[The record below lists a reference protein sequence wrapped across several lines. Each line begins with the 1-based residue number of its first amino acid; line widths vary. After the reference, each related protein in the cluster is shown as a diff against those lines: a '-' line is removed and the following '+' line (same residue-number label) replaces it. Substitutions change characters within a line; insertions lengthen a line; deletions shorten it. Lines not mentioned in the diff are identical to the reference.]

1 MERDAV
7 ELETSS
13 RPSKQDKVET
23 SVQVTAVRDQHEDE
37 EFEFSFQDDEVDM
50 LEGYDNATDDED
62 YDLESGTCNNSEID
76 ELIFEFTPN
85 EPNLSEQELKVL
97 DDVADR
103 VEIQRLRDMQV
114 LLLVSD
120 ASEPSVVPQNLSTRF
135 VRTWRERI
143 LTISFAAAGSWHA
156 IAFGCAQG
164 CIGWSSVSSRM
175 RHAGYILSS
184 IGRGDAFRLVLCEEA
199 MQYQLGRALPGQRT
213 GSQLWY
219 EAIKSLFCKEA
230 DMVQRPESPNLLR
243 SVGLSCYI
251 LLCHVDDMVCGK
263 ADSVDNRFF
272 YVEEASQ
279 GEQQLSQ
286 RRG

>member
-23 SVQVTAVRDQHEDE
+23 SVQVMAVRDQHEDE

-76 ELIFEFTPN
+76 ELIFEFTPH

-114 LLLVSD
+114 LLLVSE
-120 ASEPSVVPQNLSTRF
+120 ASEPSLVPQNLSARF
-135 VRTWRERI
+135 VRTWREKNTDNKLRR
-143 LTISFAAAGSWHA
+143 S
-156 IAFGCAQG
+156 
-164 CIGWSSVSSRM
+164 
-175 RHAGYILSS
+175 
-184 IGRGDAFRLVLCEEA
+184 RLVARNCAWLRTRMHWVVICSLQQDEA
-199 MQYQLGRALPGQRT
+199 RWLHPILHWQRRR
-213 GSQLWY
+213 
-219 EAIKSLFCKEA
+219 F
-230 DMVQRPESPNLLR
+230 P
-243 SVGLSCYI
+243 
-251 LLCHVDDMVCGK
+251 
-263 ADSVDNRFF
+263 NRF
-272 YVEEASQ
+272 
-279 GEQQLSQ
+279 
-286 RRG
+286 